1 NVIPTTLH
9 LLLSLYPT
17 LRTHHSFPTRRSSD
31 LTTLHEHNND
41 TCICEDVPVLDG
53 FPAEGML
60 RKQRED
66 CLHRGKSDRKEEVND
81 HQSCHR
87 WIPQY
92 PPPPSKYS
100 SHTTIG
106 EKNYS
111 TCSF

>member
-1 NVIPTTLH
+1 
-9 LLLSLYPT
+9 
-17 LRTHHSFPTRRSSD
+17 
-31 LTTLHEHNND
+31 
-41 TCICEDVPVLDG
+41 
-53 FPAEGML
+53 ML
-60 RKQRED
+60 RKQWED
-66 CLHRGKSDRKEEVND
+66 CLHRGKGNGEEQVND

-111 TCSF
+111 TCSFPTACFRKEAQHEQGIGKRNYHSHELRNEMRASRQHEEKCG